1 MEKTKYSD
9 KLKDPRWQKKR
20 LEILE
25 RDEWCCRQCYDS
37 ESPLAVH
44 HLRYIPGK
52 EPWDYLPE
60 QLITLCESCH
70 SEEYQAMPDAISSL
84 IEQIKDKGFL
94 SFGVQELASAFN
106 GLKLP
111 YPQEITAAI
120 IEHAF
125 RNKEVFSIMSE
136 QYFYHIQREAENRK
150 EAVK

>member
-1 MEKTKYSD
+1 MEKIKYSE

-20 LEILE
+20 LEILD

-70 SEEYQAMPDAISSL
+70 STEYEMMSDAISNL

-94 SFGVQELASAFN
+94 SFAVQELASAFN
-106 GLKLP
+106 GLILP

-120 IEHAF
+120 IEHAL
-125 RNKEVFSIMSE
+125 RTKEVFEMMSD
-136 QYFYHIQREAENRK
+136 QYFDHIQREAEKRK
-150 EAVK
+150 EAAK